1 VTSIKF
7 YKSMEDINTVR
18 WKMNELANACKT
30 LGQGDF
36 AAILKAMSD
45 DLDDVVDS
53 LTAEREAETPRR
65 DHCILSPILLKGIE
79 DDERARG

>member
-1 VTSIKF
+1 MTSTKF
-7 YKSMEDINTVR
+7 YQNLEHINTVR

-30 LGQGDF
+30 LGLGDF

-53 LTAEREAETPRR
+53 LTAEHEAQAPKR
-65 DHCILSPILLKGIE
+65 DDPMSIMLLSSIKNE
-79 DDERARG
+79 ARARR